1 MKALSQDLR
10 ERIVTAYENKQ
21 GTQLQIANRF
31 EVSPETVRN
40 LLLLKRETGSLEPRY
55 DKVPGPPR
63 KITNEKQTAL
73 VNLMKETPDL
83 TLAQIKEKLELDCT
97 VQAIHYALNKLGYS
111 FKKRHCEPQN
121 KTEKT

>member
-21 GTQLQIANRF
+21 GTQLQIAKRF

-83 TLAQIKEKLELDCT
+83 TLAQIKKIR
-97 VQAIHYALNKLGYS
+97 A
-111 FKKRHCEPQN
+111 
-121 KTEKT
+121 